1 MDNTIKTT
9 HLFSVLCSNLCREQS
24 EYRAMLLSH
33 PAPYILNHAQE
44 YVVREKIVA
53 CIRLDILTTEQ
64 INALLS
70 EERPLEMIYERVS
83 AGELVAIDQ
92 LIGAIFEEADACI
105 NAALVLEALDMVDPF
120 EDEK

>member
-9 HLFSVLCSNLCREQS
+9 HLFSVLCSNLRREQS

-44 YVVREKIVA
+44 YIVREKILA

-70 EERPLEMIYERVS
+70 VDRPLELIYERVS
-83 AGELVAIDQ
+83 GGELIAIDQ
-92 LIGAIFEEADACI
+92 LIGAIFEEADAAI
-105 NAALVLEALDMVDPF
+105 NAALVLEALDMLDPI
-120 EDEK
+120 EDKE

>member
-9 HLFSVLCSNLCREQS
+9 HLFSVLCSNLRREQS

-44 YVVREKIVA
+44 YVVREKILS

-70 EERPLEMIYERVS
+70 EERPLELIYERVS
-83 AGELVAIDQ
+83 AGELIAIDQ

-120 EDEK
+120 EDEG